1 MKTFHAVFSLFLII
15 TGTVVFLHTIVEPVY
30 FTTTEEQP
38 ASPLWKIIEIH
49 AAIALGIG
57 IIYSILLV
65 RNCNK
70 NMALFERLQSNLY
83 LSGFLFCSVIFF
95 RVWFAGVL
103 FRDTFKTMSPDVLM
117 LGWLIFD
124 STMPILSI
132 SLGLHLLRKKVLN
145 KVED

>member
-1 MKTFHAVFSLFLII
+1 MKLFHVVLSLFLIV
-15 TGTVVFLHTIVEPVY
+15 TGAVVFLHAIIEPVY

-49 AAIALGIG
+49 TAIALGIG

-65 RNCNK
+65 RNCDENT
-70 NMALFERLQSNLY
+70 ALFERLQSHLY
-83 LSGFLFCSVIFF
+83 LFGFLFCSAIFF

-103 FRDTFKTMSPDVLM
+103 FRDTFKTMSPDVQM

-124 STMPILSI
+124 ATMPILSA
-132 SLGLHLLRKKVLN
+132 SLGLHLLRKK
-145 KVED
+145 